1 MSSPLISV
9 LVCTLARKRRA
20 ALLQRALAS
29 ILEGQQGL
37 GLPIVVI
44 NGTAFDEDLLGRLK
58 ARTDIKAI
66 YRAKPSLSAALRAGR
81 KQIETPY
88 FATLDDDDELL
99 PDALPKRLAALTADP
114 KADLVVTNGY
124 YDDGRMTTH
133 LDYPNLA
140 RLGHDPLRSVLEKSW
155 LQSINALY
163 RSDRVTARD
172 FEGMPDYLEWTW
184 LALKLAHRR
193 HRILFLDE
201 PTYRLNRHEPD
212 SLSLSPHSGLPAA
225 IRAILALNLPT
236 DVRRE
241 FRQRLSASLHEVSDR
256 ARRRG
261 DYRLAWR
268 SHVASLRVQPSLRWL
283 FYTRRLLLPAAEAAE
298 DRRAS
303 QSEGD
308 SLS

>member
-1 MSSPLISV
+1 MSPPLISV

-20 ALLQRALAS
+20 KLLQRALAS

-37 GLPIVVI
+37 GLPVLVV
-44 NGTAFDEDLLGRLK
+44 NGTAFDEDLLRRLE
-58 ARTDIKAI
+58 ARTDIKVI

-99 PDALPKRLAALTADP
+99 PGALAKRLAALTADP

-124 YDDGRMTTH
+124 YDDGRMPTH

-140 RLGHDPLRSVLEKSW
+140 RLGRDPLRSVLEKSW

-163 RSDRVTARD
+163 RTDRVTARD

-184 LALKLAHRR
+184 LALKLAPR
-193 HRILFLDE
+193 HRIVFLDE

-212 SLSLSPHSGLPAA
+212 SLSLSHHFGLPPA

-241 FRQRLSASLHEVSDR
+241 FRHRLSASLHEVSDR
-256 ARRRG
+256 ARRCG
-261 DYRLAWR
+261 DYGLAWR

-283 FYTRRLLLPAAEAAE
+283 FYTRRLLLPAAGAAE
-298 DRRAS
+298 DGRAS
-303 QSEGD
+303 QSEGG
-308 SLS
+308 SQP